1 MGHKVDDTLRDDNRR
16 ELAFPTG
23 RDVEKVLP
31 DHFKTEYP
39 KLVSFLK
46 EYFHFEDS
54 DGSPSR
60 LVNDLF
66 YARDINQVDETL
78 LPYIEDELLLGQ
90 SYYEGFIDKRT
101 ATKFSHN
108 LYSSKGT
115 RFSIQQFFRMFYGI
129 DVEVD
134 YPKKDIF
141 TIGSSEIGADSI
153 KFLTNN
159 GLYQTFSVRIKSE
172 LSQTTWERPYKLFV
186 HPAGMFIGSEV
197 RLEKIGLLG
206 TSAPLS
212 VVDETAG
219 EIDVVGSNTAMF
231 SQVNQFAPE
240 VTGLLDSGGTTLRV
254 IIDDRLINSLGTVS
268 LPDLEKQYRTMRAAE
283 LRTSPTFDLD
293 SDGVGT
299 LTTLN
304 PDSDGRI
311 LGKTSVN
318 YVIDFS
324 NDFTIETFDQ
334 DKFETFS

>member
-66 YARDINQVDETL
+66 YARDINQVDESL
-78 LPYIEDELLLGQ
+78 LSYIEDELLLGQ
-90 SYYEGFIDKRT
+90 AYFEGFLDKRT
-101 ATKFSHN
+101 AAKFSHN
-108 LYSSKGT
+108 LYSTKGT
-115 RFSIQQFFRMFYGI
+115 KFSIQQFFRMFYGI

-134 YPKKDIF
+134 YPKKDVF
-141 TIGSSEIGADSI
+141 TVGSSELGAESI
-153 KFLTNN
+153 KFLTNDE
-159 GLYQTFSVRIKSE
+159 LYQTFAIRIISE
-172 LSQTTWERPYKLFV
+172 LSQKDWERPYKLFV
-186 HPAGMFIGSEV
+186 HPAGMFVGSEV
-197 RLEKIGLLG
+197 RLENTGLLG
-206 TSAPLS
+206 TSSPLS
-212 VVDETAG
+212 IVDSDAG
-219 EIDVVGSNTAMF
+219 SIDVVGFNTALF
-231 SQVNQFAPE
+231 SQVNQTTPE
-240 VTGLLDSGGTTLRV
+240 ITGLLDSGGTTLRV
-254 IIDDRLINSLGTVS
+254 IIDDNLVNSLATVS

-304 PDSDGRI
+304 PDSDGR
-311 LGKTSVN
+311 LVGKTSVN

-324 NDFTIETFDQ
+324 NEFTTETFDQ
-334 DKFETFS
+334 DKFETF

>member
-16 ELAFPTG
+16 ELAFATG

-66 YARDINQVDETL
+66 YARDINQVDESL
-78 LPYIEDELLLGQ
+78 LSYIEDELLLGQ
-90 SYYEGFIDKRT
+90 AYFEGFLDKRT
-101 ATKFSHN
+101 AAKFSHN
-108 LYSSKGT
+108 LYSTKGT
-115 RFSIQQFFRMFYGI
+115 KFSIQQFFRMFYGI

-134 YPKKDIF
+134 YPKKDVF
-141 TIGSSEIGADSI
+141 TVGSSNIGADSI

-159 GLYQTFSVRIKSE
+159 ELYQTFAIRIISE
-172 LSQTTWERPYKLFV
+172 LSQATWERPYKLFV
-186 HPAGMFIGSEV
+186 HPAGMFVGSEV
-197 RLEKIGLLG
+197 RLENTGLLN
-206 TSAPLS
+206 TSSPLS
-212 VVDETAG
+212 LVDSDAG
-219 EIDVVGSNTAMF
+219 SIDVVGFNTALF

-254 IIDDRLINSLGTVS
+254 IIDDNLISSLATVS

-304 PDSDGRI
+304 PDSDGR
-311 LGKTSVN
+311 LVGKTSVN

-324 NDFTIETFDQ
+324 NEFTTETFDQ
-334 DKFETFS
+334 DKFETF

>member
-16 ELAFPTG
+16 ELAFATG

-66 YARDINQVDETL
+66 YARDINQVDESL
-78 LPYIEDELLLGQ
+78 LSYIEDELLLGQ
-90 SYYEGFIDKRT
+90 AYFEGFLDKRT
-101 ATKFSHN
+101 AAKFSHN
-108 LYSSKGT
+108 LYSTKGT
-115 RFSIQQFFRMFYGI
+115 KFSIQQFFRMFYGI

-134 YPKKDIF
+134 YPKKDVF
-141 TIGSSEIGADSI
+141 TVGSSNIGADSI

-159 GLYQTFSVRIKSE
+159 ELYQTFAIRIISE
-172 LSQTTWERPYKLFV
+172 LSQKDWERPYKLFV
-186 HPAGMFIGSEV
+186 HPAGMFVGSEV
-197 RLEKIGLLG
+197 RLENTGLLN
-206 TSAPLS
+206 TSSPLS
-212 VVDETAG
+212 LVDSDAG
-219 EIDVVGSNTAMF
+219 SIDVVGFNTALF

-254 IIDDRLINSLGTVS
+254 IIDDNLISSLATVS

-304 PDSDGRI
+304 PDSDGR
-311 LGKTSVN
+311 LVGKTSVN

-324 NDFTIETFDQ
+324 NEFTIETFDQ
-334 DKFETFS
+334 DKFETF

>member
-66 YARDINQVDETL
+66 YARDINQVDESL
-78 LPYIEDELLLGQ
+78 LSYIEDELLLGQ
-90 SYYEGFIDKRT
+90 AYFEGFLDKRT
-101 ATKFSHN
+101 AAKFSHN
-108 LYSSKGT
+108 LYSTKGT
-115 RFSIQQFFRMFYGI
+115 KFSIQQFFRMFYGI

-134 YPKKDIF
+134 YPKKDVF
-141 TIGSSEIGADSI
+141 TVGSSNIGADSI

-159 GLYQTFSVRIKSE
+159 ELYQTFAIRIISE
-172 LSQTTWERPYKLFV
+172 LSQATWERPYKLFV
-186 HPAGMFIGSEV
+186 HPAGMFVGSEV
-197 RLEKIGLLG
+197 RLENTGLLN
-206 TSAPLS
+206 TSSPLS
-212 VVDETAG
+212 LVDSDAG
-219 EIDVVGSNTAMF
+219 SIDVVGFNTALF

-254 IIDDRLINSLGTVS
+254 IIDDNLISSLATVS

-304 PDSDGRI
+304 PDSDGR
-311 LGKTSVN
+311 LVGKTSVN

-324 NDFTIETFDQ
+324 NEFTTETFDQ
-334 DKFETFS
+334 DKFETF

>member
-16 ELAFPTG
+16 ELAFATG

-39 KLVSFLK
+39 KLVSFLE

-66 YARDINQVDETL
+66 YARDINQVDDSL
-78 LPYIEDELLLGQ
+78 LSYIEDELLLGQ
-90 SYYEGFIDKRT
+90 AYFEGFLDKRT
-101 ATKFSHN
+101 AAKFSHN
-108 LYSSKGT
+108 LYSTKGT
-115 RFSIQQFFRMFYGI
+115 KFSIQQFFRMFYGI

-134 YPKKDIF
+134 YPKKDVF
-141 TIGSSEIGADSI
+141 TVGSSEIGAESI
-153 KFLTNN
+153 KFLTNDE
-159 GLYQTFSVRIKSE
+159 LYQTFAIRIISE
-172 LSQTTWERPYKLFV
+172 LSQATWERPYKLFV
-186 HPAGMFIGSEV
+186 HPAGMFVGSEV
-197 RLEKIGLLG
+197 RLENTGLLN
-206 TSAPLS
+206 TSSPLS
-212 VVDETAG
+212 LVDSDAG
-219 EIDVVGSNTAMF
+219 SIDVVGFNTALF

-254 IIDDRLINSLGTVS
+254 IIDDNLVNSLATVS

-304 PDSDGRI
+304 PDSDGR
-311 LGKTSVN
+311 LVGKTSVN

-324 NDFTIETFDQ
+324 NEFTTETFDQ
-334 DKFETFS
+334 DKFETF

>member
-16 ELAFPTG
+16 ELAFATG

-39 KLVSFLK
+39 KFVSFLK

-66 YARDINQVDETL
+66 YARDINQVDESL
-78 LPYIEDELLLGQ
+78 LSYIEDELLLGQ
-90 SYYEGFIDKRT
+90 AYFEGFLDKRT
-101 ATKFSHN
+101 AAKFSHN
-108 LYSSKGT
+108 LYSTKGT
-115 RFSIQQFFRMFYGI
+115 KFSIQQFFRMFYGI

-134 YPKKDIF
+134 YPKKDVF
-141 TIGSSEIGADSI
+141 TVGSSNIGAESI

-159 GLYQTFSVRIKSE
+159 ELYQTFAIRIISE
-172 LSQTTWERPYKLFV
+172 LSQKDWERPYKLFV
-186 HPAGMFIGSEV
+186 HPAGMFVGSEV
-197 RLEKIGLLG
+197 RLENTGLLG
-206 TSAPLS
+206 TSSPLS
-212 VVDETAG
+212 IVDSDAG
-219 EIDVVGSNTAMF
+219 SIDVVGFNTALF

-254 IIDDRLINSLGTVS
+254 IIDDNLVNSLATVS

-304 PDSDGRI
+304 PDSDGR
-311 LGKTSVN
+311 LVGKTSVN

-324 NDFTIETFDQ
+324 NEFTTETFDQ
-334 DKFETFS
+334 DKFETF

>member
-16 ELAFPTG
+16 ELAFATG

-54 DGSPSR
+54 DGSPSK

-66 YARDINQVDETL
+66 YTRDINQVDESL
-78 LPYIEDELLLGQ
+78 LSYIEDELLLGQ
-90 SYYEGFIDKRT
+90 AYFEGFLDKRT
-101 ATKFSHN
+101 AAKFSHN
-108 LYSSKGT
+108 LYSTKGT
-115 RFSIQQFFRMFYGI
+115 KFSIQQFFRMFYGI

-134 YPKKDIF
+134 YPKKDVF
-141 TIGSSEIGADSI
+141 TVGSSEIGANSI
-153 KFLTNN
+153 KFLTNDE
-159 GLYQTFSVRIKSE
+159 LYQTFAIRIISE
-172 LSQTTWERPYKLFV
+172 LSQKDWERPYKLFV
-186 HPAGMFIGSEV
+186 HPAGMFVGSEV
-197 RLEKIGLLG
+197 RLENTGLLN
-206 TSAPLS
+206 TSSPLS
-212 VVDETAG
+212 IVDSDAG
-219 EIDVVGSNTAMF
+219 SIDVVGFNTALF
-231 SQVNQFAPE
+231 SQVNQTTPE
-240 VTGLLDSGGTTLRV
+240 ITGLLDSGGTTLRV
-254 IIDDRLINSLGTVS
+254 IIDDNLVNSLATVS

-304 PDSDGRI
+304 PDSDGR
-311 LGKTSVN
+311 LVGKTSVN

-324 NDFTIETFDQ
+324 NEFTTETFDQ
-334 DKFETFS
+334 DKFETF

>member
-66 YARDINQVDETL
+66 YARDINQVDESL
-78 LPYIEDELLLGQ
+78 LSYIEDELLLGQ
-90 SYYEGFIDKRT
+90 AYFEGFLDKRT
-101 ATKFSHN
+101 AAKFSHN
-108 LYSSKGT
+108 LYSTKGT
-115 RFSIQQFFRMFYGI
+115 KFSIQQFFRMFYGI

-134 YPKKDIF
+134 YPKKDVF
-141 TIGSSEIGADSI
+141 TVGSSNIGAESI
-153 KFLTNN
+153 KFLTNDE
-159 GLYQTFSVRIKSE
+159 LYQTFAIRIISE
-172 LSQTTWERPYKLFV
+172 LSQKDWERPYKLFV
-186 HPAGMFIGSEV
+186 HPAGMFVGSEV
-197 RLEKIGLLG
+197 RLENTGLLN
-206 TSAPLS
+206 TSSPLS
-212 VVDETAG
+212 IVDSDAG
-219 EIDVVGSNTAMF
+219 SIDVVGFNTALF

-254 IIDDRLINSLGTVS
+254 IIDDNLISSLATVS

-304 PDSDGRI
+304 PDSDGR
-311 LGKTSVN
+311 LVGKTSVN

-324 NDFTIETFDQ
+324 NEFTIETFDQ
-334 DKFETFS
+334 DKFETF

>member
-16 ELAFPTG
+16 ELAFATG

-66 YARDINQVDETL
+66 YARDINQVDESL
-78 LPYIEDELLLGQ
+78 LSYIEDELLLGQ
-90 SYYEGFIDKRT
+90 AYFEGFLDKRT
-101 ATKFSHN
+101 AAKFSHN
-108 LYSSKGT
+108 LYSTKGT
-115 RFSIQQFFRMFYGI
+115 KFSIQQFFRMFYGI

-134 YPKKDIF
+134 YPKKDVF
-141 TIGSSEIGADSI
+141 TVGSSDIGAESI

-159 GLYQTFSVRIKSE
+159 ELYQTFAIRIISE
-172 LSQTTWERPYKLFV
+172 LSQKDWERPYKLFV
-186 HPAGMFIGSEV
+186 HPAGMFVGSEV
-197 RLEKIGLLG
+197 RLENTGLLN
-206 TSAPLS
+206 TSSPLS
-212 VVDETAG
+212 IVDSDAG
-219 EIDVVGSNTAMF
+219 SIDVVGFNTALF
-231 SQVNQFAPE
+231 SQVNQTTPE
-240 VTGLLDSGGTTLRV
+240 ITGLLDSGGTTLRV
-254 IIDDRLINSLGTVS
+254 IIDDNLVNSLATVS

-304 PDSDGRI
+304 PDSDGR
-311 LGKTSVN
+311 LVGKTSVN

-324 NDFTIETFDQ
+324 NEFTTETFDQ
-334 DKFETFS
+334 DKFETF

>member
-16 ELAFPTG
+16 ELAFATG

-66 YARDINQVDETL
+66 YARDINQVDESL
-78 LPYIEDELLLGQ
+78 LSYIEDELLLGQ
-90 SYYEGFIDKRT
+90 AYFEGFLDKRT
-101 ATKFSHN
+101 AAKFSHN
-108 LYSSKGT
+108 LYSTKGT

-134 YPKKDIF
+134 YPKKDVF
-141 TIGSSEIGADSI
+141 TVGSSEIGANSI
-153 KFLTNN
+153 KFLTNDE
-159 GLYQTFSVRIKSE
+159 LYQTFAIRIISE
-172 LSQTTWERPYKLFV
+172 LSQKDWERPYKLFV
-186 HPAGMFIGSEV
+186 HPAGMFVGSEV
-197 RLEKIGLLG
+197 RLENTGLLN
-206 TSAPLS
+206 TSSPLS
-212 VVDETAG
+212 IVDSDAG
-219 EIDVVGSNTAMF
+219 SIDVVGFNTALF
-231 SQVNQFAPE
+231 SQVNQTTPE
-240 VTGLLDSGGTTLRV
+240 ITGLLDSGGTTLRV
-254 IIDDRLINSLGTVS
+254 IIDDNLVNSLATVS

-304 PDSDGRI
+304 PDSDGR
-311 LGKTSVN
+311 LVGKTSVN

-324 NDFTIETFDQ
+324 NEFTTETFDQ
-334 DKFETFS
+334 DKFETF

>member
-16 ELAFPTG
+16 ELAFATG

-66 YARDINQVDETL
+66 YARDINQVDESL
-78 LPYIEDELLLGQ
+78 LSYIEDELLLGQ
-90 SYYEGFIDKRT
+90 AYFEGFLDKRT
-101 ATKFSHN
+101 AAKFSHN
-108 LYSSKGT
+108 LYSTKGT
-115 RFSIQQFFRMFYGI
+115 KFSIQQFFRMFYGI

-134 YPKKDIF
+134 YPKKDVF
-141 TIGSSEIGADSI
+141 TVGSSEIGANSI
-153 KFLTNN
+153 KFLTNDE
-159 GLYQTFSVRIKSE
+159 LYQTFAIRIISE
-172 LSQTTWERPYKLFV
+172 LSQKDWERPYKLFV
-186 HPAGMFIGSEV
+186 HPAGMFVGSEV
-197 RLEKIGLLG
+197 RLENTGLLN
-206 TSAPLS
+206 TSSPLS
-212 VVDETAG
+212 IVDSDAG
-219 EIDVVGSNTAMF
+219 SIDVVGFNTALF
-231 SQVNQFAPE
+231 SQVNQTTPE
-240 VTGLLDSGGTTLRV
+240 ITGLLDSGGTTLRV
-254 IIDDRLINSLGTVS
+254 IIDDNLVNSLATVS

-304 PDSDGRI
+304 PDSDGR
-311 LGKTSVN
+311 LVGKTSVN

-324 NDFTIETFDQ
+324 NEFTTETFDQ
-334 DKFETFS
+334 DKFETF

>member
-16 ELAFPTG
+16 ELAFATG

-39 KLVSFLK
+39 KFVSFLK

-66 YARDINQVDETL
+66 YARDINQVDESL
-78 LPYIEDELLLGQ
+78 LSYIEDELLLGQ
-90 SYYEGFIDKRT
+90 AYFEGFLDKRT
-101 ATKFSHN
+101 AAKFSHN
-108 LYSSKGT
+108 LYSTKGT
-115 RFSIQQFFRMFYGI
+115 KFSIQQFFRMFYGI

-134 YPKKDIF
+134 YPKKDVF
-141 TIGSSEIGADSI
+141 TVGSSEIGANSI
-153 KFLTNN
+153 KFLTNDE
-159 GLYQTFSVRIKSE
+159 LYQTFAIRIISE
-172 LSQTTWERPYKLFV
+172 LSQKDWERPYKLFV
-186 HPAGMFIGSEV
+186 HPAGMFVGSEV
-197 RLEKIGLLG
+197 RLENTGLLN
-206 TSAPLS
+206 TSSPLS
-212 VVDETAG
+212 IVDSDAG
-219 EIDVVGSNTAMF
+219 SIDVVGFNTALF
-231 SQVNQFAPE
+231 SQVNQTTPE
-240 VTGLLDSGGTTLRV
+240 ITGLLDSGGTTLRV
-254 IIDDRLINSLGTVS
+254 IIDDNLVNSLATVS

-304 PDSDGRI
+304 PDSDGR
-311 LGKTSVN
+311 LVGKTSVN

-324 NDFTIETFDQ
+324 NEFTTETFDQ
-334 DKFETFS
+334 DKFETF

>member
-66 YARDINQVDETL
+66 YARDINQVDESL
-78 LPYIEDELLLGQ
+78 LSYIEDELLLGQ
-90 SYYEGFIDKRT
+90 AYFEGFLDKRT
-101 ATKFSHN
+101 AAKFSHN
-108 LYSSKGT
+108 LYSTKGT
-115 RFSIQQFFRMFYGI
+115 KFSIQQFFRMFYGI

-134 YPKKDIF
+134 YPKKDVF
-141 TIGSSEIGADSI
+141 TIGSSNIGAESI

-159 GLYQTFSVRIKSE
+159 ELYQTFAIRIISE
-172 LSQTTWERPYKLFV
+172 LSQKDWERPYKLFV
-186 HPAGMFIGSEV
+186 HPAGMFVGSEV
-197 RLEKIGLLG
+197 RLENTGLLN
-206 TSAPLS
+206 TSSPLS
-212 VVDETAG
+212 IVDSDAG
-219 EIDVVGSNTAMF
+219 SIDVVGFNTALF
-231 SQVNQFAPE
+231 SQVNQTTPE
-240 VTGLLDSGGTTLRV
+240 ITGLLDSGGTTLRV
-254 IIDDRLINSLGTVS
+254 IIDDNLVNSLATVS

-304 PDSDGRI
+304 PDSDGR
-311 LGKTSVN
+311 LVGKTSVN

-324 NDFTIETFDQ
+324 NEFTTETFDQ
-334 DKFETFS
+334 DKFETF

>member
-16 ELAFPTG
+16 ELAFATG

-66 YARDINQVDETL
+66 YARDINQVDESL
-78 LPYIEDELLLGQ
+78 LSYIEDELLLGQ
-90 SYYEGFIDKRT
+90 AYFEGFLDKRT
-101 ATKFSHN
+101 AAKFSHN
-108 LYSSKGT
+108 LYSTKGT

-134 YPKKDIF
+134 YPKKDVF
-141 TIGSSEIGADSI
+141 TVGSSEIGAESI
-153 KFLTNN
+153 KFLTNDE
-159 GLYQTFSVRIKSE
+159 LYQTFAIRIISE
-172 LSQTTWERPYKLFV
+172 LSQKDWERPYKLFV
-186 HPAGMFIGSEV
+186 HPAGMFVGSEV
-197 RLEKIGLLG
+197 RLENTGLLN
-206 TSAPLS
+206 TSSPLS
-212 VVDETAG
+212 LVDSDAG
-219 EIDVVGSNTAMF
+219 SIDVVGFNTALF
-231 SQVNQFAPE
+231 SQVNQTTPE
-240 VTGLLDSGGTTLRV
+240 ITGLLDSGGTTLRV
-254 IIDDRLINSLGTVS
+254 IIDDNLVNSLATVS

-304 PDSDGRI
+304 PDSDGR
-311 LGKTSVN
+311 LVGKTSVN

-324 NDFTIETFDQ
+324 NEFTTETFDQ
-334 DKFETFS
+334 DKFETF

>member
-66 YARDINQVDETL
+66 YARDINQVDESL
-78 LPYIEDELLLGQ
+78 LSYIEDELLLGQ
-90 SYYEGFIDKRT
+90 AYFEGFLDKRT
-101 ATKFSHN
+101 AAKFSHN
-108 LYSSKGT
+108 LYSTKGT
-115 RFSIQQFFRMFYGI
+115 KFSIQQFFRMFYGI

-134 YPKKDIF
+134 YPKKDVF
-141 TIGSSEIGADSI
+141 TVGSSNIGAESI

-159 GLYQTFSVRIKSE
+159 ELYQTFAIRIISE
-172 LSQTTWERPYKLFV
+172 LSQKDWERPYKLFV
-186 HPAGMFIGSEV
+186 HPAGMFVGSEV
-197 RLEKIGLLG
+197 RLENTGLLN
-206 TSAPLS
+206 TSSPLS
-212 VVDETAG
+212 IVDSDAG
-219 EIDVVGSNTAMF
+219 SIDVVGFNTALF
-231 SQVNQFAPE
+231 SQVNQTTPE
-240 VTGLLDSGGTTLRV
+240 ITGLLDSGGTTLRV
-254 IIDDRLINSLGTVS
+254 IIDDNLVNSLAAVS

-304 PDSDGRI
+304 PDSDGR
-311 LGKTSVN
+311 LVGKTSVN

-324 NDFTIETFDQ
+324 NEFTTETFDQ
-334 DKFETFS
+334 DKFETF

>member
-66 YARDINQVDETL
+66 YARDINQVDESL
-78 LPYIEDELLLGQ
+78 LSYIEDELLLGQ
-90 SYYEGFIDKRT
+90 AYFEGFLDKRT
-101 ATKFSHN
+101 AAKFSHN
-108 LYSSKGT
+108 LYSTKGT
-115 RFSIQQFFRMFYGI
+115 KFSIQQFFRMFYGI

-134 YPKKDIF
+134 YPKKDVF
-141 TIGSSEIGADSI
+141 TVGSSNIGADSI

-159 GLYQTFSVRIKSE
+159 ELYQTFAIRIISE
-172 LSQTTWERPYKLFV
+172 LSQKDWERPYKLFV
-186 HPAGMFIGSEV
+186 HPAGMFVGSEV
-197 RLEKIGLLG
+197 RLENTGLLG
-206 TSAPLS
+206 TSSPLS
-212 VVDETAG
+212 IVDSDAG
-219 EIDVVGSNTAMF
+219 SIDVVGFNTALF

-254 IIDDRLINSLGTVS
+254 IIDDNLISSLATVS

-304 PDSDGRI
+304 PDSDGR
-311 LGKTSVN
+311 LVGKTSVN

-324 NDFTIETFDQ
+324 NEFTIETFDQ
-334 DKFETFS
+334 DKFETF